1 MKAKVCANIPPTHC
15 LNSFVM
21 RGINPG
27 HKRLSQSSRY
37 REPGGLFVVR
47 KIQSATFFMLLFLI
61 AFFSDSVAQDGESTY
76 LVKPGDILQISVWG
90 EEDLQGEVLVTPD
103 GGFSFPLVGHLNARG
118 KTAAQLQE
126 MVVARLVT
134 YIADPVV
141 TVSLKQING
150 NQIYVIGQVKNPGAF
165 VMNHAVDVVQALSL
179 AGGTTP
185 FASLNDILILRRDGT
200 RQIALSFR
208 YSDVSRG
215 RGLEQNIQLQ
225 SGDVVIVP

>member
-1 MKAKVCANIPPTHC
+1 
-15 LNSFVM
+15 
-21 RGINPG
+21 
-27 HKRLSQSSRY
+27 
-37 REPGGLFVVR
+37 
-47 KIQSATFFMLLFLI
+47 MLLF
-61 AFFSDSVAQDGESTY
+61 FMTFSNGASAQDGESVY

-126 MVVARLVT
+126 LVAERLARYVSN
-134 YIADPVV
+134 PVV

-165 VMNHAVDVVQALSL
+165 VMNHTVDVVQALSL

-185 FASLNDILILRRDGT
+185 FAALNDILILRRDAN

>member
-1 MKAKVCANIPPTHC
+1 MNAKVCAKIPPAHC
-15 LNSFVM
+15 LKSFVT
-21 RGINPG
+21 RGNRPG
-27 HKRLSQSSRY
+27 HKRFPLDR
-37 REPGGLFVVR
+37 RNRVPGGLFVVR
-47 KIQSATFFMLLFLI
+47 KIQLSTCCMLLFLI
-61 AFFSDSVAQDGESTY
+61 TFSNDARAQDGESVY

-126 MVVARLVT
+126 LVVEKLVT

-185 FASLNDILILRRDGT
+185 FAALNDILILRRDAN

-215 RGLEQNIQLQ
+215 RGLEQNILLQ
-225 SGDVVIVP
+225 SGDVVLVP

>member
-1 MKAKVCANIPPTHC
+1 MLKKQ
-15 LNSFVM
+15 L
-21 RGINPG
+21 
-27 HKRLSQSSRY
+27 
-37 REPGGLFVVR
+37 
-47 KIQSATFFMLLFLI
+47 ATCCMLLFLI
-61 AFFSDSVAQDGESTY
+61 TFSNDSRAQDGESIY

-126 MVVARLVT
+126 LVVQRLVT

-150 NQIYVIGQVKNPGAF
+150 NKIYVIGQVKNPGAF

-185 FASLNDILILRRDGT
+185 FAALNDILILRRDAT

-215 RGLEQNIQLQ
+215 RGLEQNILLQ